1 MNYVYLTPVGMNTA
15 VILSARKE
23 RDSQIPYPLMPLSEN
38 VTLLGRSIDILREIG
53 LSRIYVV
60 IGFQADMF
68 NAYEAK
74 DVQLVVNPNYE
85 FTSSMASLAMV
96 KGMIDD
102 DFLLVEGDT
111 FYEKKVLKKLA
122 ETREGNCFVMTE
134 ESGSGDECF
143 VETKSGFITK
153 ISKDSHRVCRFEGEL
168 LGLSR
173 ISKSTFHKLIE
184 KWESSENSYL
194 NYEYLMMDVTDVLDR
209 HVLKFKNLIWGEVD
223 NMKDFKKL
231 QNEIYRKLRRKEDP
245 FDKDNLLMHLSDIF
259 PEEDISSAQITQIG
273 GMSNKNFR
281 VDYQGKSYV
290 LRVPGNGSEGMVD
303 RSYEEFNS
311 MEGSK
316 LGINPPVHYFNAATG
331 IKLVDYVEDAETLN
345 AATIQRHDN
354 MKKIAQIYRTLH
366 HSRVRLKNEFNVFR
380 EIEKY
385 DLLLKKAGVTMYD
398 GWEELRPQ
406 VMSLESHLNDL
417 GVDLHPCHNDAVP
430 ENFLKSQDGTVYLI
444 DWEYSG
450 MNDPMAD
457 FAALFLESE
466 FTKDNQDYMLTH
478 YFDGDI
484 PENAMPKI
492 LCYQVLWDYLWAQWT
507 VIKEA
512 KGDDFGT
519 YGRDRYN
526 RAKELLSRINHK
538 N

>member
-1 MNYVYLTPVGMNTA
+1 MNFVCLTHPGMNTA

-23 RDSQIPYPLMPLSEN
+23 RDSQIPYPLMPFSDDI
-38 VTLLGRSIDILREIG
+38 TLLRRSIDILREIG
-53 LSRIYVV
+53 VSKIYVV
-60 IGFQADMF
+60 VGYQADMF
-68 NAYEAK
+68 KSYEAD
-74 DVQLVVNPNYE
+74 DVQLIVNPDFE

-96 KGMIDD
+96 KNLIID

-111 FYEKKVLKKLA
+111 FYEKDVLKRLSEVPA
-122 ETREGNCFVMTE
+122 GNCFVMTE
-134 ESGSGDECF
+134 ESGSGDECY

-153 ISKDSHRVCRFEGEL
+153 ISKDRHFVRRFEGEL
-168 LGLSR
+168 LGLAR
-173 ISKSTFHKLIE
+173 ISYSTFLQLVAA
-184 KWESSENSYL
+184 WESSDNSYL
-194 NYEYLMMDVTDVLDR
+194 NYEYLVMDVTDVLDR
-209 HVLKFKNLIWGEVD
+209 PVLKFKNLIWGEVD

-231 QNEIYRKLRRKEDP
+231 QNDIYRKLRKKEDP
-245 FDKDNLLMHLSDIF
+245 FDKENLLLHLSFIF
-259 PEEDISSAQITQIG
+259 PNKDVSSAQISQIG

-281 VDYQGKSYV
+281 VDFHGRKYV
-290 LRVPGNGSEGMVD
+290 LRVPGNGSEGMVV
-303 RSYEEFNS
+303 RSFEEFNS

-316 LGINPPVHYFNAATG
+316 LGINPPVHYFNSETG

-354 MKKIAQIYRTLH
+354 MKKIANIYRTLH
-366 HSRVRLKNEFNVFR
+366 HSHVRLKNEFNVFR

-385 DLLLKKAGVTMYD
+385 DSLMKKTGAAMYE
-398 GWEELRPQ
+398 GWENVRSQ
-406 VMSLESHLNDL
+406 VMALESQLNNF

-430 ENFLKSQDGTVYLI
+430 ENFLKAKDGTVYLI

-466 FTKDNQDYMLTH
+466 FSIENQDYMLSH
-478 YFDGDI
+478 YFEGDI
-484 PENAMPKI
+484 PDNAMPKI
-492 LCYQVLWDYLWAQWT
+492 LCYQVLWDYLWSQWT

-526 RAKELLSRINHK
+526 RAKELLSRINH
-538 N
+538 